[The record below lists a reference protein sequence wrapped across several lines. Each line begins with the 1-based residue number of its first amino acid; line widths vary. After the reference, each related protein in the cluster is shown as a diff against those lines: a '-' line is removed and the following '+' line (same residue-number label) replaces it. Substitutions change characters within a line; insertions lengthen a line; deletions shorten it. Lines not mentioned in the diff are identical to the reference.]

1 MFVETV
7 VLACIDRFQGE
18 RTVNAIYY
26 LLAGK
31 MSAQTIQDVAWFEL
45 HPYFNLFPDLRKS
58 EFAETLLFL
67 HKQKWITMDRQIAWL
82 TDQGEKIYRE
92 EVQRY
97 PLPAN
102 FNGYQFHKID
112 EKFWSRLSLIV
123 QIFSHW
129 AHDETGFISVERDPE
144 TQRMVKKW
152 LFVLGKTRSR
162 HELITDCY
170 EELSRLLQMVNHK
183 GLNPNLLVYRLSGY
197 RKSGLTFRQLADRL
211 HIDETY
217 IRVLF
222 RSVLH
227 GMILLIRKYPKQFPL
242 FSSFVRDLQQPFKL
256 TRSTA
261 RTYDLLKAGKSVTE
275 IARLR
280 QLKPSTIQDHV
291 VEIALMDPDFSI
303 DPFVSPPLQEKIRIA
318 LQNTRSR
325 KLRQIK
331 EYVPEADYFSIRLV
345 LASRFKPSEKNK

>member
-45 HPYFNLFPDLRKS
+45 RPYFNLFPGLRKS
-58 EFAETLLFL
+58 EFAEILQFL
-67 HKQKWITMDRQIAWL
+67 HKQKWITLDRKIARI
-82 TDQGEKIYRE
+82 TEQGENICRIE
-92 EVQRY
+92 FQRF
-97 PLPAN
+97 PLPPH
-102 FNGYQFHKID
+102 FNGYRFHKID

-129 AHDETGFISVERDPE
+129 AHDETGFLPVERDPD

-152 LFVLGKTRSR
+152 LFALGKTRSR
-162 HELITDCY
+162 QELIKDCY
-170 EELSRLLQMVNHK
+170 KELISLLKMVNHE

-197 RKSGLTFRQLADRL
+197 RKPGLTFRQLAERL
-211 HIDETY
+211 DIDEPY

-222 RSVLH
+222 RAILH

-242 FSSFVRDLQQPFKL
+242 FASLVRDLQQPLKL

-261 RTYDLLKAGKSVTE
+261 RTYDLLKAGKNVTE

-303 DPFVSPPLQEKIRIA
+303 DPFVSSHLQEKIRNV

-325 KLRQIK
+325 KLRLIK
-331 EYVPEADYFSIRLV
+331 GYVPEADYFSIRLV
-345 LASRFKPSEKNK
+345 LASRFKSPEKNT